1 MVGSQFSESQR
12 ARRPIWVSWHM
23 SLAPW
28 RWMRAENCLK
38 KGMTESSPTEIWFHS
53 AAGESM
59 ETEEEPPNMASPM
72 PPLAFSS

>member
-1 MVGSQFSESQR
+1 MGE
-12 ARRPIWVSWHM
+12 
-23 SLAPW
+23 LAHELGA
-28 RWMRAENCLK
+28 MAMERAENCLK
-38 KGMTESSPTEIWFHS
+38 KGMTESSPTEIWFHR

>member
-1 MVGSQFSESQR
+1 MGE
-12 ARRPIWVSWHM
+12 
-23 SLAPW
+23 LAHELGAMAMDAG
-28 RWMRAENCLK
+28 RELLEE
-38 KGMTESSPTEIWFHS
+38 GMTESSPTEIWFHS